1 MDLFEHLSGGSRK
14 QSTIDSYE
22 RRLRVLNDGRP
33 VNNLAFLYNY
43 EVILEKMQKYKMATQ
58 RGFIIAIV
66 SVLKDVKTMKSM
78 YDKYS
83 KLLEHYN
90 HEMKNNN
97 TKSETQKDN
106 WITQEEVY
114 TAYNRLY
121 EDVYPILC
129 STDGFAV
136 LATKSHKK
144 KSITALDWSKITELI
159 ILSLFVLQPPRRILD
174 YMIMYIVQKLPKQMD
189 TEINYLSLST
199 NTFYFNNYKTS
210 GTYKTQE
217 VPVSDR
223 LQEILECYIKI
234 HPLKIT
240 AKTGIPLLCNYEGN
254 PFSTS
259 NQITKILNKIFM
271 RYTGKKISINLL
283 RNIFLTDKFKPQNDK
298 LNDTAYDMGTSASMI
313 QSTYIKND

>member
-22 RRLRVLNDGRP
+22 RRLRVLNEGRH
-33 VNNLAFLYNY
+33 VDNLAFLYNY
-43 EVILEKMQKYKMATQ
+43 DVILEKIQKYKMATQ

-78 YDKYS
+78 YEKYS
-83 KLLEHYN
+83 KLLEYYN

-106 WITQEEVY
+106 WITQEEVEEV
-114 TAYNRLY
+114 YNKLY
-121 EDVYPILC
+121 AEVYPILC
-129 STDGFAV
+129 S
-136 LATKSHKK
+136 KK
-144 KSITALDWSKITELI
+144 KSITALDWSKITDLL

-174 YMIMYIVQKLPKQMD
+174 YMIMYIVKKLPKQMD
-189 TEINYLSLST
+189 PEINYLSLAT

-217 VPVSDR
+217 VVVSDR
-223 LQEILECYIKI
+223 LQEILDCYIKI

-240 AKTGIPLLCNYEGN
+240 AKIGIPILCNYNGE
-254 PFSTS
+254 PFKVSS
-259 NQITKILNKIFM
+259 QITKILNKIFM

-283 RNIFLTDKFKPQNDK
+283 RNIFLTNKFKPQMDE
-298 LNDTAYDMGTSASMI
+298 LDTTAYNMGTSPDMV
-313 QSTYIKND
+313 KNVYVKQD

>member
-43 EVILEKMQKYKMATQ
+43 DVILEKIQKYKMATQ

-121 EDVYPILC
+121 EEVYPILC
-129 STDGFAV
+129 
-136 LATKSHKK
+136 HKK
-144 KSITALDWSKITELI
+144 KSITELDFGKITELI

-174 YMIMYIVQKLPKQMD
+174 YMIMYIVKKLPKQMD

-283 RNIFLTDKFKPQNDK
+283 RNIFLTDKFKPQMDE
-298 LNDTAYDMGTSASMI
+298 LDTTAYDMGTSADMV
-313 QSTYIKND
+313 KNVYVKMD

>member
-1 MDLFEHLSGGSRK
+1 MDLIEHLSAGSRK

-33 VNNLAFLYNY
+33 VDNLAFLYNY
-43 EVILEKMQKYKMATQ
+43 DIILEKIQKYKMATQ

-66 SVLKDVKTMKSM
+66 SVLKDVKIMKSM
-78 YDKYS
+78 YEKYS

-114 TAYNRLY
+114 SAYNRLY

-129 STDGFAV
+129 S
-136 LATKSHKK
+136 KK
-144 KSITALDWSKITELI
+144 KSITALDFGKITDLI

-174 YMIMYIVQKLPKQMD
+174 YMIMHIVKNLPKQMD
-189 TEINYLSLST
+189 PEINYLSLAT

-217 VPVSDR
+217 VVVSDKLR
-223 LQEILECYIKI
+223 EILDCYIKI
-234 HPLKIT
+234 HPLKMT
-240 AKTGIPLLCNYEGN
+240 AKIGIPLLCNYEGK

-259 NQITKILNKIFM
+259 NQITKLLNKIFM

-283 RNIFLTDKFKPQNDK
+283 RNIFLTNKFKPQNDT
-298 LNDTAYDMGTSASMI
+298 LNETAYDMGTSPGMI
-313 QSTYIKND
+313 QNTYIKND

>member
-1 MDLFEHLSGGSRK
+1 MDLIEHLSGGSRK

-22 RRLRVLNDGRP
+22 RRLRVLNDGRQ
-33 VNNLAFLYNY
+33 VTNLAFLYNY
-43 EVILEKMQKYKMATQ
+43 DVIIEKIQKYKMATQ

-78 YDKYS
+78 YEKYS

-90 HEMKNNN
+90 REMKNNN

-106 WITQEEVY
+106 WITQEEVFS
-114 TAYNRLY
+114 AYNRLY

-129 STDGFAV
+129 
-136 LATKSHKK
+136 HKK
-144 KSITALDWSKITELI
+144 KSITALYFGKITELI

-174 YMIMYIVQKLPKQMD
+174 YMIMSIVHKLPKQMD
-189 TEINYLSLST
+189 PEINYISLAT

-217 VPVSDR
+217 VGVSDR
-223 LQEILECYIKI
+223 LQEILDCYIKI

-259 NQITKILNKIFM
+259 NQVTKILNKIFM

-283 RNIFLTDKFKPQNDK
+283 RNIFLTDRFKPQNDK

>member
-1 MDLFEHLSGGSRK
+1 MDLIEHLSAGSRK

-22 RRLRVLNDGRP
+22 RRLRVLNEGRS
-33 VNNLAFLYNY
+33 VDNLAFLYNY
-43 EVILEKMQKYKMATQ
+43 DVILEKMQKYKMATQ

-66 SVLKDVKTMKSM
+66 SVLKNVKVMKSM
-78 YDKYS
+78 YEKYS

-106 WITQEEVY
+106 WITQDEVFS
-114 TAYNRLY
+114 AYNRLY

-129 STDGFAV
+129 S
-136 LATKSHKK
+136 KK

-174 YMIMYIVQKLPKQMD
+174 YMIMYIVKKLPKQMD
-189 TEINYLSLST
+189 PEINYYDIT
-199 NTFYFNNYKTS
+199 HGNFYFNNYKTS

-217 VPVSDR
+217 VLVSDR
-223 LQEILECYIKI
+223 LQEILDCYIKI

-240 AKTGIPLLCNYEGN
+240 AKTGIPLLCDYTGK

-271 RYTGKKISINLL
+271 RYTGKRVSINLL
-283 RNIFLTDKFKPQNDK
+283 RNIFLTDKFKPQMDE
-298 LNDTAYDMGTSASMI
+298 LDTTAYAMGTSADMV
-313 QSTYIKND
+313 KNVYVKTD